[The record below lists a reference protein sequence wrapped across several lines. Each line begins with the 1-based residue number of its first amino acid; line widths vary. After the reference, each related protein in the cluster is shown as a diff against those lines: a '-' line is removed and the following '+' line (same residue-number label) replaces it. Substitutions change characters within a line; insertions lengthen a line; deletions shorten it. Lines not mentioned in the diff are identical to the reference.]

1 MLEVEVNQQVARV
14 TLNRPEVHNAF
25 DAGLVE
31 ALTST
36 FLELS
41 GREDVRA
48 IVLAARGRS
57 FCAGGDLRWMR
68 KTLELSFEDNLADA
82 HKMAAMFRTIA
93 ACPKPVLA
101 RIQGAALGGGA
112 GLAAAVD
119 IAVALE
125 TAEFGF
131 TEVRLGIVPGVISPY
146 IVSRIGAG
154 RAREY
159 CLTGARFS
167 ARTAQEIGLVHRVVS
182 DTDELDETLQ
192 ARIQDILKAGPE
204 AVAATKALILD
215 LEADLAERGAG
226 ALARARS
233 GPEGRSGIEAF
244 LERREPPWAR

>member
-1 MLEVEVNQQVARV
+1 MLEVEVSQRVARV
-14 TLNRPEVHNAF
+14 TLSRPEVHNAF

-36 FLELS
+36 FGELS
-41 GREDVRA
+41 GRADVRA
-48 IVLAARGRS
+48 VVLAGRGRS
-57 FCAGGDLRWMR
+57 FCAGGDLRSMR
-68 KTLELSFEDNLADA
+68 RTLGLSFEDNLADA
-82 HKMAAMFRTIA
+82 RKMAAMFQTVA

-101 RIQGAALGGGA
+101 RVQGAALGGGA
-112 GLAAAVD
+112 GLVAAAD
-119 IAVALE
+119 IAIALE

-146 IVSRIGAG
+146 VVSRIGAG

-182 DTDELDETLQ
+182 DTDQLDETLQ
-192 ARIQDILKAGPE
+192 ARVEDVLKAGPQ
-204 AVAATKALILD
+204 AIAATKALILD
-215 LEADLAERGAG
+215 LGADGAERGAE

-233 GPEGRSGIEAF
+233 GAEGRSGIEAF
-244 LERREPPWAR
+244 LERRKPPWTR

>member
-1 MLEVEVNQQVARV
+1 MLEVEVRDEVARV

-25 DAGLVE
+25 DAELVE
-31 ALTST
+31 AMTST
-36 FLELS
+36 FS
-41 GREDVRA
+41 GMAGRSDVRA

-68 KTLELSFEDNLADA
+68 RTLELSPEENLADA
-82 HKMAAMFRTIA
+82 RNMATMFQTIA

-101 RIQGAALGGGA
+101 RVHGAALGGGA
-112 GLAAAVD
+112 GLVAAVD
-119 IAVALE
+119 IAVALD

-159 CLTGARFS
+159 CLTGARFG
-167 ARTAQEIGLVHRVVS
+167 ARTAREIGLVHRVVS
-182 DTDELDETLQ
+182 DSDELDEVLE
-192 ARIQDILKAGPE
+192 ARTADILRAGPQ

-215 LEADLAERGAG
+215 LTTEGVERGAG

-233 GPEGRSGIEAF
+233 GREGREGIEAF
-244 LERREPPWAR
+244 LDRRNPPWAR